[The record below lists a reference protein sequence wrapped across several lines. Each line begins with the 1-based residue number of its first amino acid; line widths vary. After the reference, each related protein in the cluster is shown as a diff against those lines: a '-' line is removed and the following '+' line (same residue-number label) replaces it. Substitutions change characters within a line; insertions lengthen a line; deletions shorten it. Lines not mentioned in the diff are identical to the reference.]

1 MFLQEWSCKFREVKS
16 KAKKDPLTHGVIRFE
31 NKILAVLPWHVNL
44 IFYQVSL
51 KKQGAVAERILLQA
65 LAFST
70 E

>member
-1 MFLQEWSCKFREVKS
+1 MFLQERICKFWELKS
-16 KAKKDPLTHGVIRFE
+16 KAEKDSQAHGLIRFE
-31 NKILAVLPWHVNL
+31 NKILAVLPSRVNL

-51 KKQGAVAERILLQA
+51 KKQGVVAKRILLQA